1 MAVSPCLPR
10 PEEIPESLLASVVEG
25 SLAGVMVY
33 RSIRDDGGEIVDF
46 EFLIVNP
53 AALRMLG
60 RPASDFLNRRMSEV
74 YPDNWKYHNLFH
86 RYRDVVEERIPA
98 FTDVLQHPESLRW
111 WQVSATK
118 AGDGFAVHFI
128 EVSDFKRT
136 EAALRESM
144 AEQVR
149 LARMQTDFIATV
161 SHELRTPLTSIKG
174 ALYLLA
180 GGDAGPI
187 SETARQMV
195 DIAKR
200 NSERLLALIN
210 DLLDTQQIE
219 SGRLE
224 MKLQEMEVMP
234 LVQQALEDNR
244 VLGSELCVR
253 FLLAEAAP
261 GVRARIDANRFL
273 QVMANLLS
281 NAAKFSPPDSDVEVA
296 VSRQNGRLR
305 VSVSDHG
312 PGIPEEFRPR
322 VFNRFAQADSS
333 SSRRQGGTG
342 LGLNITKA
350 LIDHMG
356 GSIAFETALGKGTT
370 FTFELPAVAE
380 DCAPA

>member
-1 MAVSPCLPR
+1 MSAAPGPPR
-10 PEEIPESLLASVVEG
+10 PAEIPEPLLASVVEG

-33 RSIRDDGGEIVDF
+33 RSIRDDQGEIVDF

-53 AALRMLG
+53 AALRMLS
-60 RPASDFLNRRMSEV
+60 RPASDFLGRRMSEV
-74 YPDNWKYHNLFH
+74 YPENWKYHDLFR
-86 RYRDVVEERIPA
+86 RYCDVVEERIPA

-111 WQVSATK
+111 WQVSAAK

-149 LARMQTDFIATV
+149 LARIQTDFISTV

-180 GGDAGPI
+180 GGAAGPI
-187 SETARQMV
+187 SETARHIV

-244 VLGSELCVR
+244 VFGSQFGVR
-253 FLLAEAAP
+253 FLLAGTAP
-261 GVRARIDANRFL
+261 GVCARLDANRFL

-281 NAAKFSPPDSDVEVA
+281 NAAKFSPPEGDVEITVA
-296 VSRQNGRLR
+296 RKNGRLR
-305 VSVSDHG
+305 ISVRDHG
-312 PGIPEEFRPR
+312 PGIPEEFHAR
-322 VFNRFAQADSS
+322 VFDRFAQADSS
-333 SSRRQGGTG
+333 STRPQGGTG

-350 LIDHMG
+350 LVERMG
-356 GSIAFETALGKGTT
+356 GSITFETAMGAGTT
-370 FTFELPAVAE
+370 FTFELPAVGMG
-380 DCAPA
+380 